1 MIVNDNFIHY
11 YFTSILISLLGFTGV
26 FALNTLLFWHD
37 RSEVTLA
44 AFLKIP
50 PSCESIRS
58 LAQGVSNSLRLI
70 VFSADN
76 SLKRFCLVSL
86 SICSNLQDLD
96 ISKNLTCSIACLKD
110 LGALVFVEPVAAT
123 RLDVIFTVGRYK
135 GSGFTP
141 SLICKILR

>member
-58 LAQGVSNSLRLI
+58 LAHGVSNFLLKGERQI
-70 VFSADN
+70 ADSTAARMATN
-76 SLKRFCLVSL
+76 ARRSVRAKVPAA
-86 SICSNLQDLD
+86 
-96 ISKNLTCSIACLKD
+96 IAEVK
-110 LGALVFVEPVAAT
+110 T
-123 RLDVIFTVGRYK
+123 I
-135 GSGFTP
+135 
-141 SLICKILR
+141 